1 MLRGWA
7 LVLMFTTITLAGC
20 AGTEKVQ
27 DFGTVEAPSI
37 MAGYAYA
44 YDVSGSIEFEAIATM
59 DGEVMAEETDSM
71 VIPTMPLFVMQILNT
86 SFGPNGSFYLGAARF
101 ADAPNG
107 MSFGDVDAPVFGK
120 LPVAIRKSDLAPFS
134 VTTRQTQQCE
144 GGCRLATTSI
154 EVDSATPLDPYLD
167 FPLTAGKTWINQIDL
182 GFGLE
187 APGMQMI
194 IRSTAIGPQTL
205 QVLNQSVEAIHIEHR
220 FALPG
225 GDALA
230 KAMAAEMEANGA
242 EDVEVQL
249 HLDGVVDSY
258 YAESFQ
264 NVVRETSRSK
274 VVADVA
280 FTVEGMAGESHLMM
294 AIDMNVDLSG
304 ATLEADPEM
313 DMTGIAAFLDGAQS
327 IKQPGATMTAGTYS
341 VQVSADKAEFN
352 VAEAEPITFTVDAVP
367 AIPEGDV
374 ARYTVSDAEG
384 KLVTSGT
391 GETFEVLFAKP
402 GLYQVVVQAV
412 NEGGI
417 VQAIDAM
424 LVAADYEATV
434 DLTCG
439 NVVLSALPN
448 SNTCTSAAIPLTS
461 AKGLQGVTIT
471 INADNPLAY
480 GGTFRIT
487 DDEGTIVEKA
497 AGDGDGFTL
506 EELSSLAIGADG
518 WTATWHRE
526 AALLEDASVTMV
538 FDYGPETTPAAG
550 DDAGL
555 ALRVLQHQ
563 FGRIPS
569 HLGSLF

>member
-27 DFGTVEAPSI
+27 DFGTVEAPTI

-44 YDVSGSIEFEAIATM
+44 YDVAGSVEFEALATM
-59 DGEVMAEETDSM
+59 DGEVMAENSTSV
-71 VIPTMPLFVMQILNT
+71 VIPSMPLFVMQILNT

-154 EVDSATPLDPYLD
+154 EVGSSTPLDPYLD
-167 FPLTAGKTWINQIDL
+167 FPLTAGKTWTNHVDL

-194 IRSTAIGPQTL
+194 VHSTAVGPKTI
-205 QVLNQSVEAIHIEHR
+205 QVLNQSVETVHIEHR
-220 FALPG
+220 MALPG
-225 GDALA
+225 GNALI
-230 KAMAAEMEANGA
+230 KAMVAEMEANGA

-249 HLDGVVDSY
+249 HFDGVVDSY

-274 VVADVA
+274 AVVDVA
-280 FTVEGMAGESHLMM
+280 FTVEGMAGESHLMI
-294 AIDMNVDLSG
+294 AIDLKVDLSG
-304 ATLEADPEM
+304 ATLEAEPEM
-313 DMTGIAAFLDGAQS
+313 DTAGIAAFLDGAQT
-327 IKQPGATMTAGTYS
+327 IKQPG
-341 VQVSADKAEFN
+341 VSMPDGAYTLELTADKAQFN
-352 VAEAEPITFTVDAVP
+352 VADAEPVMFTVAATP
-367 AIPEGDV
+367 AISGGDLV
-374 ARYTVSDAEG
+374 RYTVSDADG
-384 KLVTSGT
+384 KLVNSGT

-402 GLYQVVVQAV
+402 GLYQVVAQAV
-412 NEGGI
+412 NEGGV

-424 LVAADYEATV
+424 VVAADYEATV

-487 DDEGTIVEKA
+487 DDEGTVVEKA

-538 FDYGPETTPAAG
+538 FDYGPETTPTAG